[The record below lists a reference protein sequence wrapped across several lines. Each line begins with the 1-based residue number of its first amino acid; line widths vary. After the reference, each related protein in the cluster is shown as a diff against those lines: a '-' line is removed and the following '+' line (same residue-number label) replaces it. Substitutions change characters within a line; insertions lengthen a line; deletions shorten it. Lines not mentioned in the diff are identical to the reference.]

1 VSSAKNKKFEQTN
14 KKNNNILIMMM
25 SENYSVVF
33 EKMQKVIKEK
43 IEFCN
48 YFWICNY
55 EYLNLINII

>member
-33 EKMQKVIKEK
+33 EKMQKVMKKK
-43 IEFCN
+43 I
-48 YFWICNY
+48 
-55 EYLNLINII
+55 